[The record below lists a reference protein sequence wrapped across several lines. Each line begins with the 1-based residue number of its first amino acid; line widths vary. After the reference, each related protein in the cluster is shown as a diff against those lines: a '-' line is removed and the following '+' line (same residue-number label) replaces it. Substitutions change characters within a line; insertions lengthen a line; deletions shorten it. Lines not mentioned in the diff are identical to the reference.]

1 MTNRILTIAAC
12 LLVALAIV
20 FGLPYLRG
28 DDFKIESEHVLENS
42 YLNQDIISYNQEA
55 RDIYKVY
62 VDSKLIG
69 VLSDRAYLDAAIADY
84 YEKNYRESY
93 PDTALGLVNGVNI
106 IAEKSFV
113 QFANIDAEIF
123 NYLKDNR
130 LLGIRTN
137 GIELA
142 TSEGVYDVIYVQ
154 DIDTFYK
161 ARDTFLTNFIDQEAL
176 DTMRKGQSIPSPS
189 NFGAVDT
196 GVRIQETMTI
206 IEAIAAPESIMRSFE
221 EVYNYFCYGR
231 NQERQYYQVKEGDT
245 LQGVGFY
252 FKDMSAHQIMMINPD
267 VIVSEDQILTV
278 GMMLNVTYFTSPI
291 TVTVTRQRLSQED
304 IVAPTPEYRE
314 DNSLVAGATRI
325 DVNEVN
331 GLKNVLYEETWVNGV
346 LQSGRE
352 LSSVTVREPIRAVIS
367 LGTMRVPDVGTGNF
381 IWPVENPKITC
392 MWGCYFG
399 HMGTD
404 IVNQYD
410 RYGDVFAADTGVVN
424 RVSYDSISGN
434 YVIIDHQNG
443 FKTWYGHCSEIYVNE
458 GQIVQRGEVIARIG
472 STGYA
477 TGPHVHFH
485 MYVDGVQ
492 TNACQYMNCASIPGG
507 S

>member
-12 LLVALAIV
+12 FLAALAIV

-28 DDFKIESEHVLENS
+28 DDFRIESEHILESS
-42 YLNQDIISYNQEA
+42 YLNQDILSYTKEA
-55 RDIYKVY
+55 KDIYKVY

-69 VLSDRAYLDAAIADY
+69 ILSDRSYLDKAIADY
-84 YEKNYRESY
+84 YVTNYEESF
-93 PDTALGLVNGVNI
+93 PNTSLGLVSSVNI

-113 QFANIDAEIF
+113 EFTNVDSDIF
-123 NYLKDNR
+123 NYLKDHH

-137 GIELA
+137 GIELS

-154 DIDTFYK
+154 DLDAFYN
-161 ARDTFLTNFIDQEAL
+161 ARDTFLTNFIDQDAL
-176 DTMRKGQSIPSPS
+176 DMMRNGQSIPSPS
-189 NFGAVDT
+189 NFGTVDT
-196 GVRIQETMTI
+196 GVKIQETMTI
-206 IEAIAAPESIMRSFE
+206 IEAIAAPEDIMCSFDE
-221 EVYNYFCYGR
+221 IYTYFCYGR
-231 NQERQYYQVKEGDT
+231 NTERQYYQVKEGDT

-252 FKDMSAHQIMMINPD
+252 FRNMSAHQIMMINPD
-267 VIVSEDQILTV
+267 VIVSENQILSV

-291 TVTVTRQRLSQED
+291 TVTVTKQRLSQED

-314 DNSLVAGATRI
+314 DASLVAGATRI

-352 LSSVTVREPIRAVIS
+352 LSSVTVREPIRAVIY

-392 MWGCYFG
+392 LWGCYFG
-399 HMGTD
+399 HKGTD
-404 IVNQYD
+404 IVNQYE
-410 RYGDVFAADTGVVN
+410 RYGDIMAADTGVVI
-424 RVSYDSISGN
+424 RVNYDSISGN
-434 YVIIDHQNG
+434 YLIIDHQNG

-458 GQIVQRGEVIARIG
+458 GQIVQRGDIIARIG
-472 STGYA
+472 STGYT
-477 TGPHVHFH
+477 TGPHVHFG
-485 MYVDGVQ
+485 MYVDDVLS
-492 TNACQYMNCASIPGG
+492 NACQFLNCASIPGG